1 MSEPVVSIIIPCFNE
16 EKTIGLLL
24 DAIEKQTFAQDDLEV
39 VIADANS
46 TDSTREVVSSYQ
58 SSHSAMKIKVVDN
71 PRRIIPAGLNEA
83 LRNARGS
90 IITRMDAH
98 SIPAADY
105 VELSVKDLLEGKG
118 ANVGGVIDIRPGSD
132 TWMGQS
138 IAIATSHPLGV
149 GDARYRWTKEAGPAD
164 TVAFGTF
171 HRELFDQIGYYDET
185 LEINEDYE
193 LNHRIRQSG
202 AQVWIDPKI
211 RAVYYS
217 RGDLRSLARQ
227 YFSYGYWKVRML
239 RRYPRSLRWRQAL
252 PPLFVFG
259 LLMLLLGSIFW
270 SFARILLLI
279 VLGVYLASLVAGS
292 IPAARRARNGLL
304 LLGVPGAIMTMHLSW
319 GSGFIWSFLHNGSRT

>member
-24 DAIEKQTFAQDDLEV
+24 DAIGNQTFDQGELEV

-46 TDSTREVVSSYQ
+46 TDSTRDVVANYQ
-58 SSHSAMKIKVVDN
+58 LSHPAMQIKVVDN

-83 LRNARGS
+83 LRNARGG

-132 TWMGQS
+132 TWMGRS

-202 AQVWIDPKI
+202 AQVWIDPRI

-239 RRYPRSLRWRQAL
+239 KRYPRSLRWRQAI

-270 SFARILLLI
+270 TFARILLLI

-292 IPAARRARNGLL
+292 IPAARRIKNGLL
-304 LLGVPGAIMTMHLSW
+304 LLGVPVAILTMHLSW

>member
-24 DAIEKQTFAQDDLEV
+24 DAIRGQTFDQDQLEV

-46 TDSTREVVSSYQ
+46 TDSTRNVVADYQ
-58 SSHSAMKIKVVDN
+58 SSHPAMKITVVEN
-71 PRRIIPAGLNEA
+71 PKRIIPSGLNEA
-83 LRNARGS
+83 LRNARGK

-105 VELSVKDLLEGKG
+105 VELSVKNLLDGKG
-118 ANVGGVIDIRPGSD
+118 ANIGGVIDIRPGSE
-132 TWMGQS
+132 TWIGRS

-149 GDARYRWTKEAGPAD
+149 GDARYRWTKDAGPAE

-171 HRELFDQIGYYDET
+171 HRELFDQIGYYDES

-202 AQVWIDPKI
+202 KQVWIDPRI
-211 RAVYYS
+211 RAIYYS
-217 RGDLRSLARQ
+217 RGNLRSLTRQ
-227 YFSYGYWKVRML
+227 YFSYGYWKVKML

-270 SFARILLLI
+270 TFARILLLI
-279 VLGVYLASLVAGS
+279 VLGVYLASLAAGS

-304 LLGVPGAIMTMHLSW
+304 MFGVPAAIMTMHLSW
-319 GSGFIWSFLHNGSRT
+319 GSGFIWSFLHNESRT